1 MDIMIAVAVGVFL
14 LVAWTVGGW
23 AIVRMGFTRDGD
35 AARTPAH
42 DAHDDGAARPAHPG
56 AVADPATDPHVIWR
70 EQMKAATAAS
80 GAQCVCPPPPRE
92 DGGAEAGTSAPPSSP
107 DCPIHRW
114 DYA

>member
-56 AVADPATDPHVIWR
+56 AAADPATDPHVIWR

-80 GAQCVCPPPPRE
+80 GAQCVCPP
-92 DGGAEAGTSAPPSSP
+92 SSP

>member
-1 MDIMIAVAVGVFL
+1 MDRGRLGHRAD
-14 LVAWTVGGW
+14 
-23 AIVRMGFTRDGD
+23 GFTRDGD
-35 AARTPAH
+35 AARAPAH
-42 DAHDDGAARPAHPG
+42 DAHDDGAARRG
-56 AVADPATDPHVIWR
+56 APDADPATDPHVMWR

-92 DGGAEAGTSAPPSSP
+92 DGAAAAGTTAPPSSP

>member
-35 AARTPAH
+35 AAP
-42 DAHDDGAARPAHPG
+42 AHDDGAARPARHG
-56 AVADPATDPHVIWR
+56 AAADPAADPHAIWR

-80 GAQCVCPPPPRE
+80 GAQCVCPSPRE
-92 DGGAEAGTSAPPSSP
+92 DGAAAAGTPAPPSSP

>member
-42 DAHDDGAARPAHPG
+42 DDGA
-56 AVADPATDPHVIWR
+56 
-70 EQMKAATAAS
+70 
-80 GAQCVCPPPPRE
+80 
-92 DGGAEAGTSAPPSSP
+92 AEAGTSAPPSSP

>member
-1 MDIMIAVAVGVFL
+1 MDIMIAVVVGVFL

-42 DAHDDGAARPAHPG
+42 DDGVARPAHPG

-92 DGGAEAGTSAPPSSP
+92 DGAAETGTTAPPSSP

>member
-1 MDIMIAVAVGVFL
+1 MDIMTAVAVGVFL

-35 AARTPAH
+35 AVRTPAH
-42 DAHDDGAARPAHPG
+42 DDGAKRPAHHG
-56 AVADPATDPHVIWR
+56 AAADPATDPHVIWR

-92 DGGAEAGTSAPPSSP
+92 DGAAETGTSAPPSSP

>member
-42 DAHDDGAARPAHPG
+42 DDGAARPAHHG
-56 AVADPATDPHVIWR
+56 AAADPATDPHVIWR

-92 DGGAEAGTSAPPSSP
+92 DGAAAAGTTAPPSSP

>member
-42 DAHDDGAARPAHPG
+42 DAHDDGAA
-56 AVADPATDPHVIWR
+56 
-70 EQMKAATAAS
+70 
-80 GAQCVCPPPPRE
+80 
-92 DGGAEAGTSAPPSSP
+92 EAGTTAPPSSP

>member
-42 DAHDDGAARPAHPG
+42 DAHDDYDDNFGRSTTGHLPTRSHEPARRRPACRVSVRPRCRG
-56 AVADPATDPHVIWR
+56 YDLG
-70 EQMKAATAAS
+70 AS
-80 GAQCVCPPPPRE
+80 GCLARQHS
-92 DGGAEAGTSAPPSSP
+92 T
-107 DCPIHRW
+107 
-114 DYA
+114 

>member
-1 MDIMIAVAVGVFL
+1 MDIMTAVAVGVFL

-35 AARTPAH
+35 AARTPG
-42 DAHDDGAARPAHPG
+42 HDDGAARPVHPG
-56 AVADPATDPHVIWR
+56 AAADPAADPHVIWR

-80 GAQCVCPPPPRE
+80 GAQCVCPPPPGE
-92 DGGAEAGTSAPPSSP
+92 DGAGAAGTTAPPLSP

>member
-42 DAHDDGAARPAHPG
+42 DDGAARPVHPG
-56 AVADPATDPHVIWR
+56 AAADPGGRRRRDGDDRAAVVPGLPDPPLGLR
-70 EQMKAATAAS
+70 LNRGRPA
-80 GAQCVCPPPPRE
+80 
-92 DGGAEAGTSAPPSSP
+92 
-107 DCPIHRW
+107 
-114 DYA
+114 

>member
-42 DAHDDGAARPAHPG
+42 DDGARILAACPAAPHPFRRPSPAASSPG
-56 AVADPATDPHVIWR
+56 AKPWTASPPTGC
-70 EQMKAATAAS
+70 AAS
-80 GAQCVCPPPPRE
+80 TC
-92 DGGAEAGTSAPPSSP
+92 AG
-107 DCPIHRW
+107 
-114 DYA
+114 

>member
-35 AARTPAH
+35 AA
-42 DAHDDGAARPAHPG
+42 ARPVHPG
-56 AVADPATDPHVIWR
+56 AAADPATDPHVMWR

-92 DGGAEAGTSAPPSSP
+92 DGAAAGTTAPPSSP

>member
-42 DAHDDGAARPAHPG
+42 DDGVARPMHPG
-56 AVADPATDPHVIWR
+56 AAADPAADPHVIWR

-92 DGGAEAGTSAPPSSP
+92 DGAAETGTSAPPSSP